1 MVSKLDQD
9 YLVSYVIGARRRCK
23 VLQVLSKSDLTA
35 TEISEIT
42 FIRYGYVL
50 VKLQELMDKNL
61 ITHNGA
67 SRSRIYSITTL
78 GSQVMDLVRKHYG
91 DSMKVY
97 DVK

>member
-1 MVSKLDQD
+1 MARKLNED

-23 VLQVLSKSDLTA
+23 VLQVLSKSNLTA
-35 TEISEIT
+35 TEISELT

-50 VKLQELMDKNL
+50 VKLQELMDKDL
-61 ITHNGA
+61 VTHNGA
-67 SRSRIYSITTL
+67 SRSRIYSITQL
-78 GSQVMDLVRKHYG
+78 GLDVMDLVYKHYG